1 MPPNST
7 HLTQPLDLAYFRP
20 MKEHWRRI
28 LLDFKLNTGKSPVP
42 KNDFPKL
49 LKHLITELNKN
60 PSHVRNGF
68 WKAGIYP
75 LCRQEVIKRLPTA
88 DNLLTDSSGN
98 DDLSSQLSESLL
110 QFLHNKRY
118 GEASTEK
125 TIRKRKVNVK
135 PGKSVTAEDFASAS
149 TSNVTSKVR
158 AGTSKANNNQKT
170 TDKKVVQ
177 KKTAVVITDSDTSE
191 SDTAEDV
198 SPASTSKVGS
208 EVRAGTSKAND
219 KQKTTDKKV
228 VKKKT
233 AVVIT
238 DSDTTSESDYS
249 IY

>member
-75 LCRQEVIKRLPTA
+75 LCRQEVIKRLLTA

-170 TDKKVVQ
+170 TDKKVV
-177 KKTAVVITDSDTSE
+177 
-191 SDTAEDV
+191 
-198 SPASTSKVGS
+198 
-208 EVRAGTSKAND
+208 
-219 KQKTTDKKV
+219 
-228 VKKKT
+228 KKKT

-249 IY
+249 IYSEFEYESFDKDFYKAVKKNENRKKKETQEKDAERETDTDEEESGQ